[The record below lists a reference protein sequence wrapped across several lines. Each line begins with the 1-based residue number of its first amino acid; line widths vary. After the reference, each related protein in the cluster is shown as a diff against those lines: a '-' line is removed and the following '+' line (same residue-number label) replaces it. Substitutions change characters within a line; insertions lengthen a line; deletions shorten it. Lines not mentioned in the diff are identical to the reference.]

1 MNCFT
6 LLTLV
11 LLAGA
16 AGADL
21 IHDMVVL
28 RKCCDAYQMLSAD
41 GESCEDADW
50 PRNFSIKIQNIVI
63 TKQHEINEV
72 LPPLDSEWV
81 RRWLPPGPAMNVRFV
96 QLRLNQRFVF
106 NAVISV
112 NSTSFF
118 NPLLHRDEEL
128 WRSSAAF
135 IPDTRFVARPK
146 PGGGYREASYCI
158 DAAPR
163 PLGPFVMKFRTKCN
177 KEECA
182 NKCCSDRAV
191 MQDDKGHWGCGQ
203 VRPDFWKPHK
213 SSLAAFDSEFPY
225 EKGYGLCESP
235 RLLPFDERYANW
247 FRHFHFSTSHT
258 CVDFF
263 RSGNA
268 SLKEGL
274 FQCKYPLIAVGVY
287 RLVRPLCVLSALLL
301 TASLLTVACDKTMRR
316 NAHGRC
322 LATHAACLLAFNV
335 GQIWYYLAL
344 SDRRDEEN
352 KQVMPPDLQIVCKS
366 IGEYIHIFY

>member
-21 IHDMVVL
+21 TRNLGEL
-28 RKCCDAYQMLSAD
+28 RKCCGAYEMLSAD
-41 GESCEDADW
+41 GESCVSADW
-50 PRNFSIKIQNIVI
+50 PRNFSIEIQNIGD
-63 TKQHEINEV
+63 EIDV
-72 LPPLDSEWV
+72 VVPPLDSEWV
-81 RRWLPPGPAMNVRFV
+81 RRWLPPGPAMNVSIVYIGINDMFAS
-96 QLRLNQRFVF
+96 
-106 NAVISV
+106 NAVTSV

-118 NPLLHRDEEL
+118 NPVVHRDEEL
-128 WRSSAAF
+128 SRSSAAF
-135 IPDTRFVARPK
+135 LPDTPYVARPK
-146 PGGGYREASYCI
+146 PGGGYRNASYCI
-158 DAAPR
+158 DAAPP
-163 PLGPFVMKFRTKCN
+163 PLGPFAMKFTTECN
-177 KEECA
+177 EEECA
-182 NKCCSDRAV
+182 RKCCWDDQV
-191 MQDDKGHWGCGQ
+191 MQDDNGHWKCGKQ
-203 VRPDFWKPHK
+203 VGPDSWQPHK

-225 EKGYGLCESP
+225 DWDFDLCESP
-235 RLLPFDERYANW
+235 RLLPLEEQYAYW
-247 FRHFHFSTSHT
+247 FRHFHFSTSEA
-258 CVDFF
+258 CIDFF

-274 FQCKYPLIAVGVY
+274 FHCEYQRIAKGVY

-301 TASLLTVACDKTMRR
+301 TASLLTVASNKTMRR

-335 GQIWYYLAL
+335 GQIWYYLAV
-344 SDRRDEEN
+344 SDRLDEED
-352 KQVMPPDLQIVCKS
+352 KQRMPPDLEIVCKS